1 MAYPLWY
8 LVIKGSYLRFD
19 RKIMQENK
27 ELKIY
32 DYTVIGMFL
41 NPEGFFT
48 VKVSLDKNNKHKVI
62 LKFANK
68 LIEDLFKNVIS
79 EEEIENKLNALL
91 MANSKFLFIRLV
103 RLALGSER
111 IKTQLRANQTGIF
124 ILTGEKW
131 QKIMDR
137 IEQEELE
144 AILAQGLEDI

>member
-1 MAYPLWY
+1 ME
-8 LVIKGSYLRFD
+8 D
-19 RKIMQENK
+19 K

-41 NPEGFFT
+41 NPEGFFS
-48 VKVSLDKNNKHKVI
+48 VKVSLDKKDEHKII
-62 LKFANK
+62 LKFAIK
-68 LIEDLFKNVIS
+68 LIEDLFKNFIS

-91 MANSKFLFIRLV
+91 MENKKFLFIRLV
-103 RLALGSER
+103 RLALGNET
-111 IKTQLRANQTGIF
+111 IKTQLRANQTGVF
-124 ILTGEKW
+124 IIDREKW

>member
-1 MAYPLWY
+1 ME
-8 LVIKGSYLRFD
+8 D
-19 RKIMQENK
+19 K

-41 NPEGFFT
+41 NPEGFFS
-48 VKVSLDKNNKHKVI
+48 VKVSLDKKDEHKII

-68 LIEDLFKNVIS
+68 LIEDLFKNLLS

-91 MANSKFLFIRLV
+91 MENNKFLFIRLV

-124 ILTGEKW
+124 ILTSEKW
-131 QKIMDR
+131 QKILKNLK
-137 IEQEELE
+137 EEKLE
-144 AILAQGLEDI
+144 AILAEGLEDIVN

>member
-1 MAYPLWY
+1 
-8 LVIKGSYLRFD
+8 
-19 RKIMQENK
+19 MQEDK

-32 DYTVIGMFL
+32 DYTVIGMFF
-41 NPEGFFT
+41 NPEGFFS
-48 VKVSLDKNNKHKVI
+48 VKVSLDKKDEHKII

-68 LIEDLFKNVIS
+68 LIEDLFKNLLS

-124 ILTGEKW
+124 ILTCEKW
-131 QKIMDR
+131 QQIMDR
-137 IEQEELE
+137 IAKEELE
-144 AILAQGLEDI
+144 AILAQGLEDIDKF